1 MTIPKR
7 LQYIEGII
15 YCYYSFLE
23 GVDSCPI
30 CHKKENPSSLL
41 YDYNP
46 ELFEESYNWLNC
58 PSLPPENT
66 SIISNPSSNE
76 GNFDYPIDD
85 QLPDDILKPID
96 FQELYVDYDE
106 TTSIK
111 EEEKN
116 FQKKESLNVIDCSLQ
131 RSLQNH
137 ILEYQKWKESIH
149 WNDNRIIWW
158 VCRQNPTHI
167 WRESVKSR
175 VSKCNYYFLLFIL
188 YRLSFLLS

>member
-30 CHKKENPSSLL
+30 CRKKENPSSLL

-66 SIISNPSSNE
+66 SIISNPSNIEENYDFSIE
-76 GNFDYPIDD
+76 D

-96 FQELYVDYDE
+96 FQELYVDYDD
-106 TTSIK
+106 TISIK

-116 FQKKESLNVIDCSLQ
+116 IPKKESLNVIDRSLR

-137 ILEYQKWKESIH
+137 ILEYQKWKESIY
-149 WNDNRIIWW
+149 WNDSRIIWW

-175 VSKCNYYFLLFIL
+175 VSKCNYYFLLF
-188 YRLSFLLS
+188 

>member
-1 MTIPKR
+1 M
-7 LQYIEGII
+7 EGII

-116 FQKKESLNVIDCSLQ
+116 FQKKESL
-131 RSLQNH
+131 
-137 ILEYQKWKESIH
+137 
-149 WNDNRIIWW
+149 
-158 VCRQNPTHI
+158 I

>member
-7 LQYIEGII
+7 LQYMEGII

-116 FQKKESLNVIDCSLQ
+116 FQKKESLNVIDRSLQ

-188 YRLSFLLS
+188 YRLSCLLS